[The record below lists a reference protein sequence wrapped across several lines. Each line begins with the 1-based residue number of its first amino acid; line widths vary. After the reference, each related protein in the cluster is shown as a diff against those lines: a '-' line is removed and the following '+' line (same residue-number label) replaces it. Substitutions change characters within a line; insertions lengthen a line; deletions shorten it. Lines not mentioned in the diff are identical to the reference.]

1 MNLAEMGVGDVGVNL
16 GGTNIGVAEH
26 GLNRAKVSAVHK
38 EVGGERV
45 AQGVWCDVFG
55 DAC

>member
-1 MNLAEMGVGDVGVNL
+1 MNLAEMGVGDVGVDL
-16 GGTNIGVAEH
+16 GRADVGVAEH

-45 AQGVWCDVFG
+45 A
-55 DAC
+55 

>member
-45 AQGVWCDVFG
+45 A
-55 DAC
+55 